1 MPLLALSL
9 RLDDPVVSFI
19 LGVPAFAVPAAVALW
34 IYKRQATRERKA
46 LTYTVVATKPLSK
59 HAQDEPIEVLYGGVS
74 VRQPQVTALTVLNAG
89 NAPIKPDDFD
99 GPLRINLPEGARLL
113 SVSVE
118 KSSPADLGPVVRKQQ
133 ATDLTIA
140 PLLLNPQD
148 RFRVRLVTA
157 DALGEIRL
165 QGRIA
170 GVKQVER
177 ETDPVSLQLMV
188 DPRAFENFGRSL
200 LLTFLASAIYVGI
213 MLLLH

>member
-1 MPLLALSL
+1 MVP
-9 RLDDPVVSFI
+9 FI
-19 LGVPAFAVPAAVALW
+19 LGVLAIAVPTGVALW
-34 IYKRQATRERKA
+34 IYKRHATREHKA
-46 LTYTVVATKPLSK
+46 LSYTVVATQLLSK

-74 VRQPQVTALTVLNAG
+74 VLQPQVTALTVVNAG

-118 KSSPADLGPVVRKQQ
+118 KSNPADLGPVVQKQQ

-177 ETDPVSLQLMV
+177 ETDPVPLELMV
-188 DPRAFENFGRSL
+188 DSRAFQNFGRSL
-200 LLTFLASAIYVGI
+200 LLTFLASAIFLGI
-213 MLLLH
+213 MLLRH